1 MEEAERLVAE
11 RGKSQLT
18 RPRDSFVTNRPS
30 QAVTRWE
37 MRDGGD
43 GDGRNNSAIVGFGI
57 RWLFRLS
64 PISVT
69 DLRPRS
75 PARPGCRE
83 VLPIMTTALCL
94 VSVEK

>member
-37 MRDGGD
+37 MRE
-43 GDGRNNSAIVGFGI
+43 GRWMG
-57 RWLFRLS
+57 RWRRWG
-64 PISVT
+64 T
-69 DLRPRS
+69 
-75 PARPGCRE
+75 
-83 VLPIMTTALCL
+83 
-94 VSVEK
+94 K